1 MRILSEYWTAIAE
14 TCYFL
19 KQNGRKSMVAPFKGH
34 KFIKIQRDVKMKVLR
49 DHIRKL
55 ELQYIEHKRY
65 FLNKVSAVSDIRLK
79 ISSKILLYLSEVSAT
94 NKTTSDEITKYSTEV
109 YNYFIEELNKGS
121 LEQRTK
127 NLPLVSHLRR
137 QITLL
142 TNPDR

>member
-1 MRILSEYWTAIAE
+1 
-14 TCYFL
+14 
-19 KQNGRKSMVAPFKGH
+19 MVAPFKGH